1 MAIIGRAAALVARSL
16 APCRML
22 LSDYVESE
30 PWGYSSPN
38 AFLNRGLLVITERTV
53 DPLDVLERTQAIE
66 QAIGAATPHRNP
78 DGSYRDRL
86 LDIDIIDIDGISL
99 DTPRLTLPH
108 PRMHL
113 RPFVTGPMRQ
123 LENLIKV

>member
-53 DPLDVLERTQAIE
+53 DPLDVL
-66 QAIGAATPHRNP
+66 
-78 DGSYRDRL
+78 
-86 LDIDIIDIDGISL
+86 
-99 DTPRLTLPH
+99 
-108 PRMHL
+108 
-113 RPFVTGPMRQ
+113 
-123 LENLIKV
+123 